1 MSNLGFKLKS
11 KKKLKSK
18 PTFGGGTG
26 PQGPNSGSIRVRLAL
41 RLRISSDFSVS
52 SCFRHVQS
60 TIIGRKKGNKYTKT
74 TRYVVIDS
82 M

>member
-1 MSNLGFKLKS
+1 MSNLGFELKS

-18 PTFGGGTG
+18 PTFWDGTG

-52 SCFRHVQS
+52 TCFGHVQS
-60 TIIGRKKGNKYTKT
+60 TMIGKKRNKYTKT
-74 TRYVVIDS
+74 TIDS
-82 M
+82 I